1 MLDDIKDAIW
11 NLIVRG
17 RLTGADGSRK
27 MRTIQAETMAGDLRD
42 DVEHF
47 EPYGFTSEPKVGA
60 EPIVLSLDGDR
71 EHSIAICV
79 ADRRYRL
86 TGLKSGEVA
95 VYDDLGQK
103 VHLTRSGIEIETAKT
118 LSITAAAGVKV
129 TAPTAEFSGKVTVA
143 GDIVGG
149 AQIYDST
156 GKMQSIRDTYN
167 SHTHNGGSSPDQKM

>member
-17 RLTGADGSRK
+17 RLTGSAGRKK

-47 EPYGFTSEPKVGA
+47 EPYGFTSEPKTGA
-60 EPIVLSLDGDR
+60 EPLIVALDGDR

-86 TGLKSGEVA
+86 TGLTSGEVA
-95 VYDDLGQK
+95 LYDDQGQK
-103 VHLTRSGIEIETAKT
+103 VVLAREGVRIHTDKT
-118 LSITAAAGVKV
+118 LAVDAPAAV
-129 TAPTAEFSGKVTVA
+129 FSGSVTVE
-143 GDIVGG
+143 GDIVGEVS
-149 AQIYDST
+149 DL
-156 GKMQSIRDTYN
+156 
-167 SHTHNGGSSPDQKM
+167 

>member
-17 RLTGADGSRK
+17 RLTGSAGRKK

-47 EPYGFTSEPKVGA
+47 EPYGFTSEPKTGA
-60 EPIVLSLDGDR
+60 EPLIVALDGDR

-86 TGLKSGEVA
+86 TGLTSGEVA
-95 VYDDLGQK
+95 LYDDQGQE
-103 VHLTRSGIEIETAKT
+103 VVLAREGIRIQ
-118 LSITAAAGVKV
+118 TAAV
-129 TAPTAEFSGKVTVA
+129 FSGSVTVE
-143 GDIVGG
+143 GDIVGK
-149 AQIYDST
+149 AQIYDAR
-156 GKMQSIRDTYN
+156 GRLQSIRDTYN
-167 SHTHNGGSSPDQKM
+167 NHTHNGGSSPDQKM